1 MLTKLQISE
10 ALQNPSLIATLDISA
25 LQETLQQY
33 PYCEPLRSLYLKAL
47 LDADDVRAE
56 EMLQQS
62 SIYISNR
69 RWLWDFLFGE
79 ADRLKPVDLESLTPS
94 SGDYFGTV
102 GKDEKDV
109 SLKEMAQRLREL
121 RKARKQQAAETE
133 TTQEV
138 AAAAPGVLEES
149 AAHSEVSL
157 ADIKATIAAIVET
170 PETVALESMEQKPV
184 SQPQKAVVEASE
196 VEAEM
201 LPATEEMAR
210 QMIKEKKFSEALQ
223 ILRRLIV
230 ENPEKSVYFAP
241 QIRFVETILSNLI
254 N

>member
-10 ALQNPSLIATLDISA
+10 ALQNPSMIASLDINA

-47 LDADDVRAE
+47 VDADDVRAE

-69 RWLWDFLFGE
+69 RWLWDLLFGE
-79 ADRLKPVDLESLTPS
+79 VDRLKPVDLESLTPS

-109 SLKEMAQRLREL
+109 SLKEMAHRLRER
-121 RKARKQQAAETE
+121 RKARKQQEAESLL
-133 TTQEV
+133 TQET
-138 AAAAPGVLEES
+138 ATASSAILEDS
-149 AAHSEVSL
+149 AQGEVSL

-170 PETVALESMEQKPV
+170 PDMVASESRGEEPV
-184 SQPQKAVVEASE
+184 PQPQKSTDKGAEI
-196 VEAEM
+196 EAEM